1 MKAHI
6 RPEKEVFLLY
16 KLGEDTEKGQKLRQA
31 LSQMNIE
38 VITVTD
44 DMLLESVGFCAHM
57 DGFASYGEVYQ
68 GEPLPYEMLVMKV
81 PSRARLNQILS
92 QLQKEG
98 LRVERKAI
106 ITPTNREWPFRKL
119 YEEVSKEHELM
130 NQGRANP

>member
-57 DGFASYGEVYQ
+57 DGFASCGEVYQ
-68 GEPLPYEMLVMKV
+68 EEPLPYEMLVMKV

>member
-16 KLGEDTEKGQKLRQA
+16 KLGEDSEKGQKLRQA

-44 DMLLESVGFCAHM
+44 NMLLESVGFCANM
-57 DGFASYGEVYQ
+57 DGFASCGEVYQ

-119 YEEVSKEHELM
+119 YEEVCKEHELM
-130 NQGRANP
+130 NQGKANL